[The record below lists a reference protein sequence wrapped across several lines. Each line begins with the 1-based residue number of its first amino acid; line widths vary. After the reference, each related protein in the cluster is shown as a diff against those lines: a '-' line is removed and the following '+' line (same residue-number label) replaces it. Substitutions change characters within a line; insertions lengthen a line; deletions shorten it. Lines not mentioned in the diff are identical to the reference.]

1 MKIDNMKKPILI
13 ITYAIILYFI
23 VHNLPTF
30 LSYINSGLKVLTPF
44 LIGGVLAFIIN
55 LILRFIE
62 KKLFNKIFAKKLD
75 KVKKIRRPVCV
86 VLSYLVF
93 AGIVFIIVKFISP
106 KIQESVALFS
116 AKVPFYINSASNYLS
131 QFAIDYNI
139 ASDLW
144 EKFMDNF
151 GTIFNNAS
159 QLLNSALPKI
169 VDLTKT
175 ITTSVFDVFIGLV
188 FSVYML
194 LSKEKLLLTAKK
206 VFYAH
211 FNKDTAD
218 HIVSIFKHANK
229 IFRSFVGGQ
238 ITEAFILGI
247 LCYIGMLIFR
257 MPYAPLISVIMGVSS
272 LVPVIG
278 PIVGTIPSA
287 ILILLESPIVA
298 LWFVIYIIVLQ
309 QVEGNVIYPRVVGSA
324 IGISGFWVLLAVTV
338 GGGLFGVLG
347 ILLGVPLM
355 AVIYTLYG
363 EFVNK
368 KIAEKGEIKI

>member
-1 MKIDNMKKPILI
+1 MSPAAAAILGI
-13 ITYAIILYFI
+13 AS
-23 VHNLPTF
+23 N
-30 LSYINSGLKVLTPF
+30 
-44 LIGGVLAFIIN
+44 
-55 LILRFIE
+55 
-62 KKLFNKIFAKKLD
+62 IFA
-75 KVKKIRRPVCV
+75 
-86 VLSYLVF
+86 
-93 AGIVFIIVKFISP
+93 
-106 KIQESVALFS
+106 
-116 AKVPFYINSASNYLS
+116 
-131 QFAIDYNI
+131 
-139 ASDLW
+139 
-144 EKFMDNF
+144 
-151 GTIFNNAS
+151 
-159 QLLNSALPKI
+159 
-169 VDLTKT
+169 
-175 ITTSVFDVFIGLV
+175 
-188 FSVYML
+188 VYML

-211 FNKDTAD
+211 LNKDTAD

-229 IFRSFVGGQ
+229 VFRSFVGGQ

-347 ILLGVPLM
+347 ILIGVPLM